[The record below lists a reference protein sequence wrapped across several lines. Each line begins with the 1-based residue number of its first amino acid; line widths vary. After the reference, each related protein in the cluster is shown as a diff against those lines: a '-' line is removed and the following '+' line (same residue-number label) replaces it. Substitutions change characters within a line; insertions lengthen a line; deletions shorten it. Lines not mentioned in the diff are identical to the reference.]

1 MSSQTPG
8 EDAVQEAGV
17 ASRSTF
23 VDAAA
28 RNVMGQ
34 PPALD
39 PDGRP
44 VEQKWATG
52 SGRVVGFVSGV
63 VGILAAPFVGL
74 LGAALGFLALV
85 LGSTARGHM
94 APGRSGRWV
103 ASTAFV
109 LGIIGIALGFVSF
122 GIGIFLNLR

>member
-1 MSSQTPG
+1 MSSPTPG
-8 EDAVQEAGV
+8 EDAEQEAGV

-23 VDAAA
+23 VEDAA

-44 VEQKWATG
+44 VEQQWATG
-52 SGRVVGFVSGV
+52 PGRVVGFVSGV
-63 VGILAAPFVGL
+63 LGVLAAPFVGL
-74 LGAALGFLALV
+74 LGAGLGFLALV

-94 APGRSGRWV
+94 APDRSGRWV
-103 ASTAFV
+103 ASAAFV
-109 LGIIGIALGFVSF
+109 LGIVSIALGFASF
-122 GIGIFLNLR
+122 VLGIVLSLR

>member
-1 MSSQTPG
+1 MPRHPSPVPLLAPG
-8 EDAVQEAGV
+8 
-17 ASRSTF
+17 S
-23 VDAAA
+23 A
-28 RNVMGQ
+28 RVG
-34 PPALD
+34 
-39 PDGRP
+39 GRR
-44 VEQKWATG
+44 EQKWATG

-63 VGILAAPFVGL
+63 LGILAAPFVGL